1 MAKPL
6 RPTNPTADPDP
17 FGLRW
22 RKNINTTPCTIVI
35 RYDKDGTAIKITENE
50 TKTTVTELVRRY
62 HKDEPDIREGIN
74 AALDK
79 LFAHLNTGYTGKLV
93 CVKSDF
99 LNTFAPGKVYHMQD
113 GIIDCNDGFYNPEG
127 PRYKTLDDLNTIGG
141 HYFIPYVGENLSPT
155 WVKTKLELKDA
166 QSKNQPCDDGGC

>member
-6 RPTNPTADPDP
+6 RPPNPTADPDP

-79 LFAHLNTGYTGKLV
+79 LFAHLMTGYTGKLV
-93 CVKSDF
+93 CVKSDL

-141 HYFIPYVGENLSPT
+141 HYFIPYVGENEIG
-155 WVKTKLELKDA
+155 VKRCTE
-166 QSKNQPCDDGGC
+166 

>member
-35 RYDKDGTAIKITENE
+35 RYSENGAAIKITENE

-79 LFAHLNTGYTGKLV
+79 VFAHLNTGYTGKLV

-99 LNTFAPGKVYHMQD
+99 LNTFTPGKVYNMQD
-113 GIIDCNDGFYNPEG
+113 GIINCNDGYYNPDG
-127 PRYKTLDDLNTIGG
+127 PRYKTLDDFNTIGG
-141 HYFIPYVGENLSPT
+141 HWVIPYMGENEIGVT
-155 WVKTKLELKDA
+155 RCTK
-166 QSKNQPCDDGGC
+166 

>member
-6 RPTNPTADPDP
+6 SPTNTTANPDP

-22 RKNINTTPCTIVI
+22 RKHINTTPCTIVI
-35 RYDKDGTAIKITENE
+35 RYSENGAAIKITENE

-79 LFAHLNTGYTGKLV
+79 LFAHLETGYTGKVV
-93 CVKSDF
+93 CVSSDF
-99 LNTFAPGKVYHMQD
+99 RNTFTPGMIYHMQD
-113 GIIDCNDGFYNPEG
+113 GIINCNDGYYNPDG
-127 PRYKTLDDLNTIGG
+127 PRYRTLDDLNTIGG
-141 HYFIPYVGENLSPT
+141 HYFIPYVGENE
-155 WVKTKLELKDA
+155 VGVTKCTK
-166 QSKNQPCDDGGC
+166 